1 MEQKK
6 GFFAAL
12 FDFSF
17 SEFITTRIIKILY
30 VVGMILAVLAALG
43 LMVSGFTQSVGVG
56 ILFLI
61 LSPIVFL
68 VYVIVFRVWLEFIIV
83 VFRIAEHT
91 EEIAKQGRDE
101 V

>member
-56 ILFLI
+56 ILSLI